1 MAAEV
6 QNPESIQY
14 KCPNCNADLR
24 FNPKK
29 QGFSCEFCDSFF
41 TVEECK
47 SANEQMQAETEEKI
61 PAQKEFAEGN
71 QVFICQSC
79 GAELITDFNTT
90 ATECV
95 YCHNP
100 IVLKGR
106 LSGEYR
112 PSKVIPFKIEKQ
124 KAEEIFHA
132 WCAKRKFL
140 PKDFVSDSQLLHLHG
155 VYVPFWV
162 ADCDIHGYM
171 QAECKKTKH
180 WTSGDYRYT
189 EVQEFQ
195 AVRDASLKF
204 EGIPADG
211 ESKIPDDLMEAIE
224 PFDYRETKNFEMAYL
239 SGFLS
244 DKYDVNKQQ
253 VFPRVKNRAVNGS
266 DQMLR
271 SSMVGYS
278 SVRVTNS
285 EMSVLRT
292 KWQYML
298 LPVWFMT
305 FQYHDKRY
313 DFAIN
318 GQTGKQAGTPPL
330 DQKKL
335 ALVCTLIVLAGT
347 ILGFLGGLL
356 LA

>member
-1 MAAEV
+1 MDE
-6 QNPESIQY
+6 IQY

-47 SANEQMQAETEEKI
+47 SANEQRLEEEKQQA
-61 PAQKEFAEGN
+61 PAHAEFAEEN
-71 QVFICQSC
+71 RLFVCQSC
-79 GAELITDFNTT
+79 GAELITDSQTA

-100 IVLKGR
+100 VILNGR

-112 PSKVIPFKIEKQ
+112 PAKIIPFKISHEQ
-124 KAEEIFHA
+124 AIETFNQ
-132 WCAKRKFL
+132 WCDKRKFL
-140 PKDFVSDSQLLHLHG
+140 PKDFQTERQLTHLQG

-162 ADCDIHGYM
+162 ADCHVHGRM
-171 QAECKKTKH
+171 QAECH
-180 WTSGDYRYT
+180 QIRRWTSGNT
-189 EVQEFQ
+189 EYKQVKEFSVFRE
-195 AVRDASLKF
+195 AELDF

-211 ESKIPDDLMEAIE
+211 QSKVPDDLMEAIE
-224 PFDYRETKNFEMAYL
+224 PFDYRETVSFEMAYL

-244 DKYDVNKQQ
+244 DKYDVNKAQ
-253 VFPRVKNRAVNGS
+253 VFPRVRNRAVNGS

-271 SSMVGYS
+271 SSMTGYD
-278 SVRVTNS
+278 SVRVTDSTMNI
-285 EMSVLRT
+285 LRT

-298 LPVWFMT
+298 LPVWFMSYLYEGK
-305 FQYHDKRY
+305 QYH
-313 DFAIN
+313 FAIN

-330 DQKKL
+330 NQKKL
-335 ALVCTLIVLAGT
+335 SLLCSGIAVGVTLLG
-347 ILGFLGGLL
+347 LLGGFLL
-356 LA
+356 

>member
-1 MAAEV
+1 MSTDS
-6 QNPESIQY
+6 QSMDSIQY

-41 TVEECK
+41 TVEECTE
-47 SANEQMQAETEEKI
+47 ANQQMLNEAQNDI
-61 PAQKEFAEGN
+61 PAQNEFAEQN
-71 QVFICQSC
+71 QLFTCQSC
-79 GAELITDFNTT
+79 GAELITDLHTA

-100 IVLKGR
+100 VILKGR

-112 PSKVIPFKIEKQ
+112 PSKLIPFKVSREQ
-124 KAEEIFHA
+124 AVEIFKS
-132 WCAKRKFL
+132 WCGNRKFL
-140 PKDFVSDSQLLHLHG
+140 PKDFQSDSQLLHLHG

-162 ADCDIHGYM
+162 ADCHIRGRM
-171 QAECKKTKH
+171 NAECHKIRH
-180 WTSGDYRYT
+180 WSSGDYNYT
-189 EVQEFQ
+189 EVKEYEVIRN
-195 AVRDASLKF
+195 AELDF

-211 ESKIPDDLMEAIE
+211 ASKIADDLMEAIE
-224 PFDYRETKNFEMAYL
+224 PFDYRETVPFEMPYL

-244 DKYDVNKQQ
+244 DKYDVNKSQ
-253 VFPRVKNRAVNGS
+253 VFPRVRNRAVNGS

-271 SSMVGYS
+271 SSMTGYD
-278 SVRVTNS
+278 SVRVINS
-285 EMSVLRT
+285 DMTILQT

-298 LPVWFMT
+298 LPVWFMSY
-305 FQYHDKRY
+305 QYQGKQY

-330 DQKKL
+330 DTKKL
-335 ALVCTLIVLAGT
+335 NRLCTGIAIGAA
-347 ILGFLGGLL
+347 ILGALGGFLL
-356 LA
+356 

>member
-1 MAAEV
+1 MASDI
-6 QNPESIQY
+6 QDMSSIQY

-29 QGFSCEFCDSFF
+29 QGFLCEFCDSFF

-47 SANEQMQAETEEKI
+47 AANEQMQSEAQQAA
-61 PAQKEFAEGN
+61 PAHDEFAENN
-71 QVFICQSC
+71 QLYICQSC
-79 GAELITDFNTT
+79 GAELITDLNTT

-100 IVLKGR
+100 VVLKGR

-112 PSKVIPFKIEKQ
+112 PSKVIPFKVSRQ
-124 KAEEIFHA
+124 QAVDIFKN
-132 WCAKRKFL
+132 WCSQRKFL

-162 ADCDIHGYM
+162 ADCHIRGRM
-171 QAECKKTKH
+171 NAECHKIRR
-180 WTSGDYRYT
+180 WSSGDYHYT
-189 EVQEFQ
+189 EVKEYEVIRN
-195 AVRDASLKF
+195 AELDF

-211 ESKIPDDLMEAIE
+211 ESKVPDDLMEAIE
-224 PFDYRETKNFEMAYL
+224 PFDYRETVAFEMAYL
-239 SGFLS
+239 SGFMS
-244 DKYDVNKQQ
+244 DKYDVNKSQ
-253 VFPRVKNRAVNGS
+253 VFPRVRNRAVNGS

-271 SSMVGYS
+271 SSMTGYD
-278 SVRVTNS
+278 SVRVVQSDMN
-285 EMSVLRT
+285 VLQT

-298 LPVWFMT
+298 LPVWFMSYIY
-305 FQYHDKRY
+305 QGKQY

-330 DQKKL
+330 DSGKL
-335 ALVCTLIVLAGT
+335 SRLCFLIVLGATIIGT
-347 ILGFLGGLL
+347 LGGFLL
-356 LA
+356 